1 MGKISKTSFDEDDD
15 DDTEDQDH
23 EEFEDLI
30 AKKETN
36 GKPAIKFRTNPSI
49 ILKSSRKPERVSSP
63 YFELFEPIITTSCF
77 QFERKVGV
85 LGNNLISLK
94 DSDAEIMK
102 MRSRQQ
108 HSLFIDPSRQT
119 SSSSRSPGLT
129 TNFDVEA
136 VKLNHERY
144 VSN

>member
-49 ILKSSRKPERVSSP
+49 ILKSSRKPERVSS
-63 YFELFEPIITTSCF
+63 LI
-77 QFERKVGV
+77 
-85 LGNNLISLK
+85 LNL
-94 DSDAEIMK
+94 
-102 MRSRQQ
+102 
-108 HSLFIDPSRQT
+108 
-119 SSSSRSPGLT
+119 
-129 TNFDVEA
+129 
-136 VKLNHERY
+136 LNPL
-144 VSN
+144 